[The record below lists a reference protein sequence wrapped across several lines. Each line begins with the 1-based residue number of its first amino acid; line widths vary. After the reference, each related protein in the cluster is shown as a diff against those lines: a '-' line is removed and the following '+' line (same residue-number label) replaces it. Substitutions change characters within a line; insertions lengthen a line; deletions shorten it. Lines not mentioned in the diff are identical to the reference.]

1 MRITKVV
8 NFIAYLLISLTVIFL
23 LGYTLVE
30 AWIIHSLGGILI
42 LVILVGMIIAI
53 IDEGILIRENP
64 GELRLD
70 KNALFTF
77 LGVVIGALVTYILSH
92 DFGLGAVIAAC
103 LVGILAYLLFP
114 LYEGPIYCG
123 AFVGMSSNVL
133 FFNHLE
139 LFLAALVTGVVTV
152 IAKNVYKGL
161 GGKLGALALIGT
173 LSAGLGLA
181 RDFIFQPL
189 PNGMTI
195 FYIIFFSVLI
205 TPLTYYLNISR
216 QHGPVMASAIIGLL
230 GGLLLPI
237 IFPETGEFLAVVVI
251 CASFIGMTLQTRCI
265 SFWKMAAAGLVMGI
279 VIIYATPLLGGA
291 GGKLG
296 SIALIAILAICGYH
310 SLFMRLVHK
319 QVTE

>member
-1 MRITKVV
+1 MRLTKVI
-8 NFIAYLLISLTVIFL
+8 NYFAYLLISITVILL

-42 LVILVGMIIAI
+42 LVILVGVIIAI
-53 IDEGILIRENP
+53 IDEMKKVTDNP
-64 GELRLD
+64 GEFHLD
-70 KNALFTF
+70 KNAFFTF
-77 LGVVIGALVTYILSH
+77 LGVVVAALVTYILSH

-103 LVGILAYLLFP
+103 MVGILANLLFP
-114 LYEGPIYCG
+114 LYEGAIYCG
-123 AFVGMSSNVL
+123 AFVGMSSNDL
-133 FFNHLE
+133 FFTHLE
-139 LFLAALVTGVVTV
+139 LFLAALVAGVVMV
-152 IAKNVYKGL
+152 IARNVFKGL

-173 LSAGLGLA
+173 FSAGLGLA
-181 RDFIFQPL
+181 REFIFQPL

-195 FYIIFFSVLI
+195 FYIIFFSVFI

-237 IFPETGEFLAVVVI
+237 ILPESGEFLAVVVI
-251 CASFIGMTLQTRCI
+251 CASFIGMTLQSRCI
-265 SFWKMAAAGLVMGI
+265 SFWKMATAGLVMGI

-310 SLFMRLVHK
+310 SLFKRLLHK
-319 QVTE
+319 HAAG